1 MIISLY
7 KVPICTHHIV
17 SYNNNPPA
25 KSKLILFH
33 QFFLSVPL
41 WLVFKFS
48 SVRMWHLFVVH
59 VNSVKHQIDWHENS
73 KDDKQIKNNNLN
85 SSSSWFPGLGF
96 VTNWQCSLFVFSFE
110 FLLPNILPELFYIR
124 SSIRLSAP
132 HLGGTFLHRWITTL
146 CLQFFDPDR
155 KSVV

>member
-17 SYNNNPPA
+17 SRNNNTPA

-59 VNSVKHQIDWHENS
+59 VNSVKHQIDRHENS
-73 KDDKQIKNNNLN
+73 KDDKQIKNNNL
-85 SSSSWFPGLGF
+85 
-96 VTNWQCSLFVFSFE
+96 
-110 FLLPNILPELFYIR
+110 
-124 SSIRLSAP
+124 
-132 HLGGTFLHRWITTL
+132 
-146 CLQFFDPDR
+146 
-155 KSVV
+155 